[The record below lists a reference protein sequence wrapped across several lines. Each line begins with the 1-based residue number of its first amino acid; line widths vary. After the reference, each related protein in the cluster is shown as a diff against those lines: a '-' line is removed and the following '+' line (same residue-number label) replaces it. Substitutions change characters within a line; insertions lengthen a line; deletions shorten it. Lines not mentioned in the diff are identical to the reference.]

1 MNVTRRMTRD
11 PETLG
16 PKRTVAEARVLMD
29 AGGFR
34 RMPIVDNG
42 RLVGII
48 SDRDVRRYQRD
59 ELSTP
64 IEKAMTRDPVTLTT
78 ATSVEQAARL
88 MLKHKIGGLPVMEH
102 DKLVGILTTTDV
114 LKAFLDLIQ
123 ASQALMNP

>member
-1 MNVTRRMTRD
+1 MDVTRRMTRD

-16 PKRTVAEARVLMD
+16 PKRTVAEARALMD
-29 AGGFR
+29 AGGYR

-48 SDRDVRRYQRD
+48 SDRDVRRHRD
-59 ELSTP
+59 ALSTP
-64 IEKAMTRDPVTLTT
+64 IENAMTRDPVTVTV
-78 ATSVEQAARL
+78 ASSVEQAARL

-114 LKAFLDLIQ
+114 LKAFLDVIQ
-123 ASQALMNP
+123 ASQTLMNP